1 VVCYVPPFF
10 LDRRGW
16 WCTWGRQ
23 AILAGE
29 LLRLVAA
36 YEMSDLPALVAAP
49 LPADVAVRSY
59 LDAVAWSTQ
68 ILDQVDPE

>member
-1 VVCYVPPFF
+1 MS
-10 LDRRGW
+10 
-16 WCTWGRQ
+16 
-23 AILAGE
+23 
-29 LLRLVAA
+29 LVAA
-36 YEMSDLPALVAAP
+36 DEMSDLPALVAAP